1 MSEEKNKSSRGL
13 LTIILLT
20 MLMVFSILL
29 LDGMSNKQ
37 KSGFSELLQDINNG
51 TVVSVMIQGQEI
63 EYKTSENGKPVK
75 VIGPKESDYLLQI
88 LAEKEIMNES
98 NNLEPLIDRAEENVQ
113 QDMSTTILGS
123 KEGQLSL
130 SEWEVE

>member
-1 MSEEKNKSSRGL
+1 
-13 LTIILLT
+13 

-37 KSGFSELLQDINNG
+37 KSSFSDLLQDVNNG

-63 EYKTSENGKPVK
+63 EYKTSENGKPIK

-88 LAEKEIMNES
+88 LAEKEIPHSYEVAS
-98 NNLEPLIDRAEENVQ
+98 
-113 QDMSTTILGS
+113 SGHFCTIS
-123 KEGQLSL
+123 CPS
-130 SEWEVE
+130 

>member
-1 MSEEKNKSSRGL
+1 MDTDIFFRGNGE
-13 LTIILLT
+13 IIGAT
-20 MLMVFSILL
+20 KIDETL
-29 LDGMSNKQ
+29 LDEIR
-37 KSGFSELLQDINNG
+37 KSEAL
-51 TVVSVMIQGQEI
+51 
-63 EYKTSENGKPVK
+63 
-75 VIGPKESDYLLQI
+75 I

-113 QDMSTTILGS
+113 QDMSKTILGS